1 MKKILASILTLG
13 LLHLAQAQETQTN
26 VAPTPVPVPTSKPR
40 PPKNPEQMAKRQ
52 TEHLQKTL
60 GLSEDQKQKV
70 YTATLA
76 RANSEKSIRDKYA
89 SNPDKKAMHRE
100 MKPVNEQFKQTMNSI
115 LSDEQKVKW
124 EQERLKRKEM
134 RQHHHNKKFDGQS
147 APPANTP
154 APEQK

>member
-1 MKKILASILTLG
+1 
-13 LLHLAQAQETQTN
+13 
-26 VAPTPVPVPTSKPR
+26 
-40 PPKNPEQMAKRQ
+40 
-52 TEHLQKTL
+52 
-60 GLSEDQKQKV
+60 
-70 YTATLA
+70 
-76 RANSEKSIRDKYA
+76 
-89 SNPDKKAMHRE
+89 RE

>member
-115 LSDEQKVKW
+115 L
-124 EQERLKRKEM
+124 
-134 RQHHHNKKFDGQS
+134 
-147 APPANTP
+147 
-154 APEQK
+154 